1 MKNVRRQLEEIA
13 FGYESNNSKSK
24 NNNNQLKNKIK
35 KQINKLQ
42 DLYFDDLID
51 KEDYKLKY
59 QKLNTQLIKLEKI
72 IVKKKIYNKFKKYK
86 KFFRN

>member
-59 QKLNTQLIKLEKI
+59 QKLNTQLIKLEKNNSEE
-72 IVKKKIYNKFKKYK
+72 KNL
-86 KFFRN
+86 